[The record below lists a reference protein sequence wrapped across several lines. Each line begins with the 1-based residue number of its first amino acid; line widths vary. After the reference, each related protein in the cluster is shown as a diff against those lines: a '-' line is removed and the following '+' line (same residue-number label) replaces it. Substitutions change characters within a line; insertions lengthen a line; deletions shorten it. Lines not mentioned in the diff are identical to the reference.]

1 MNKDDITLL
10 GTLCAVG
17 ALIGI
22 GKMLVSDAPLTP
34 RQVVG
39 RAILHGGLGLA
50 AAAVM
55 VALPSIGTVAQVGI
69 ACLFSSLGTS
79 ALEAAFNKWL
89 KK

>member
-1 MNKDDITLL
+1 MNKEELTLL
-10 GTLCAVG
+10 GTLGAVG

-22 GKMLVSDAPLTP
+22 AKLLVSDEPLKP
-34 RQVVG
+34 RQVLG

-55 VALPSIGTVAQVGI
+55 VFLPSISVVAQVGI
-69 ACLFSSLGTS
+69 ACVFASLGTS
-79 ALEAAFNKWL
+79 ALEAAFNKYL